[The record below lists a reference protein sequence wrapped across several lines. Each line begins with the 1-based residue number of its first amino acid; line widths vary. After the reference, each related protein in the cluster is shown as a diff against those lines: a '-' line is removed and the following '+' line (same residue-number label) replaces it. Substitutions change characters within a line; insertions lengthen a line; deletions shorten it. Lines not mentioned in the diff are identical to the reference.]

1 MRNKDIR
8 ELIKKKRVFQYEV
21 AEALGVTATTFSKW
35 LQRELPEEKKNLIR
49 SAVEKILKEE

>member
-8 ELIKKKRVFQYEV
+8 ELIKKKRVFHYEV

-35 LQRELPEEKKNLIR
+35 LQRELPELLWAHGSDNIKSRIFN
-49 SAVEKILKEE
+49 

>member
-8 ELIKKKRVFQYEV
+8 ELIKKKRVFHYEV
-21 AEALGVTATTFSKW
+21 AEALGVTTTTFSKW

>member
-8 ELIKKKRVFQYEV
+8 ELIKKKRVFYYEV
-21 AEALGVTATTFSKW
+21 AEVLGVTATTFSKW

-49 SAVEKILKEE
+49 AAVEKILED

>member
-8 ELIKKKRVFQYEV
+8 ELIKKKRVLHYEV

-49 SAVEKILKEE
+49 SAVEKILKED

>member
-8 ELIKKKRVFQYEV
+8 ELIKKKRVFYYEV

-35 LQRELPEEKKNLIR
+35 LQRELPEERKNLIR
-49 SAVEKILKEE
+49 SAVEKILKED

>member
-8 ELIKKKRVFQYEV
+8 ELIKKKRVFHYEV
-21 AEALGVTATTFSKW
+21 AEALGVTVTTFSKW

-49 SAVEKILKEE
+49 SAVEKILKED

>member
-8 ELIKKKRVFQYEV
+8 ELIKKKRVFHYGV

-49 SAVEKILKEE
+49 SAIAKILKED